1 MIQLFKTSVLAM
13 IIAFSGHS
21 MAFGIKLPGVGGGA
35 DVGGLE
41 DKQTKMLA
49 LMQVALTDL
58 LESQKLLANALDLK
72 EQVAAIEDS
81 QAAVSGGEIDK
92 KVLKQVQKSTLAFN
106 KSIQELNDSGA
117 ALNGDQKAAFQ
128 QAMVPYARGT
138 IAMFSSLNIA
148 KDAASDISGIKNP
161 LELRKIGSLIYVVK
175 ELPKLLTNFS
185 SSTKSLI
192 GMGKANNIETDSLS
206 NIEIPT

>member
-1 MIQLFKTSVLAM
+1 MPKASGKRRSSTMIQLFKTSVLAM

-21 MAFGIKLPGVGGGA
+21 MAFGIKLPGVGGA

-106 KSIQELNDSGA
+106 KSIQELNDSG
-117 ALNGDQKAAFQ
+117 
-128 QAMVPYARGT
+128 
-138 IAMFSSLNIA
+138 
-148 KDAASDISGIKNP
+148 
-161 LELRKIGSLIYVVK
+161 
-175 ELPKLLTNFS
+175 LL
-185 SSTKSLI
+185 
-192 GMGKANNIETDSLS
+192 
-206 NIEIPT
+206 